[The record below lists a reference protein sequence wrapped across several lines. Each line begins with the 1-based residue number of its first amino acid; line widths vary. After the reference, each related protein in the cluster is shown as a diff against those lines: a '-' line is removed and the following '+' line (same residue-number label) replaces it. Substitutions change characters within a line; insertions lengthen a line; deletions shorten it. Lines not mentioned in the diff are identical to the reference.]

1 MKIVYNYNDD
11 LSLNNFIRVLW
22 LDGKWTKV
30 EKHTNKY
37 NSDGNIESVLWEWF
51 NTSAQEWFKEAKDI
65 YNYDSLGNRNFILH
79 QYFNGQE
86 FVDDYKY
93 ENYFKGTNLVLSIH
107 LNWTGNEW
115 VNGFKNIY
123 TYNSEN
129 LVDTNLFQI
138 WTNNQWVN
146 YYLINYTYDEK
157 LNRKTILTKIWQEEQ
172 WIDYGLT
179 IFEYDVNNNLVLENL
194 KTAQDNNWKNCV
206 RIIYKYDENNN
217 LIHIFGEEWKNGKW
231 VPENEPLKV
240 TNPDGILYAYLA
252 KEIFL
257 FYRNPTSVKNE
268 ENIAKGFNLFQNYP
282 NPFNSNTIISYNI
295 LERSLIALTIYNLLG
310 EEIKTLVKEEQAP
323 GKYQINFD
331 GSNLPSGIYFYQL
344 STEKFRQT
352 KKMLL
357 LR

>member
-1 MKIVYNYNDD
+1 
-11 LSLNNFIRVLW
+11 
-22 LDGKWTKV
+22 
-30 EKHTNKY
+30 
-37 NSDGNIESVLWEWF
+37 
-51 NTSAQEWFKEAKDI
+51 
-65 YNYDSLGNRNFILH
+65 
-79 QYFNGQE
+79 
-86 FVDDYKY
+86 
-93 ENYFKGTNLVLSIH
+93 LVLSIH